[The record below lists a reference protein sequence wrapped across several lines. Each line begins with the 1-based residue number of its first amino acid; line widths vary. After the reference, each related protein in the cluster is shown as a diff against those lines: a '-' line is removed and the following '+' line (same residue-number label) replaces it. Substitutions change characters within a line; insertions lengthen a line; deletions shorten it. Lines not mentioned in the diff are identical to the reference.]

1 MTPEFVLDL
10 VRNRGIPVVLR
21 YSPRVV
27 HRSKMSRNV
36 LSAWNYS
43 REKFSFEWLKANDGA
58 TQIVPRDN
66 ILIADVEK
74 MSLAEYDPPVARV
87 ADSQGI

>member
-1 MTPEFVLDL
+1 M
-10 VRNRGIPVVLR
+10 VLR

-74 MSLAEYDPPVARV
+74 MSLAEYEPPVARV